1 MTKIKL
7 MILDDHSVVREGLRF
22 LIELN
27 PDFQVVGE
35 AEHLA
40 GMLEIMH
47 ENQPDILILDYK
59 LARGDGVMACLE
71 VKKRYP
77 TVKVLLLTAFA
88 EPHVVLEAVKAG
100 ADGFLVKSVDH
111 ESLVKALYDLYE
123 GKSVLDP
130 TVTDHILD
138 KIRAKPLEDGGRL
151 TEREQVML
159 DEISKGLT
167 NQEIATTL
175 DVTEKTVR
183 NLLSGIFK
191 KIEVSNRTE
200 AASYWLKKQ
209 YKDSLPGNVE
219 GEP

>member
-1 MTKIKL
+1 MAAIKL

-27 PDFQVVGE
+27 SDFQVVGE

-40 GMLEIMH
+40 GVLALLQEK
-47 ENQPDILILDYK
+47 QPDILILDYK
-59 LARGDGVMACLE
+59 LARGDGIMACLE

-77 TVKVLLLTAFA
+77 AIKILLLTAFA

-100 ADGFLVKSVDH
+100 VDGFLVKSVDH
-111 ESLVKALYDLYE
+111 ESLIKALYDVYA

-130 TVTDHILD
+130 SVTDHVLD
-138 KIRAKPLEDGGRL
+138 KIRATPHEDEEVL
-151 TEREQVML
+151 TEREQVIL

-167 NQEIATTL
+167 NQEIAATL

-183 NLLSGIFK
+183 NIISGIFK
-191 KIEVSNRTE
+191 KIEVTNRTE
-200 AASYWLKKQ
+200 AASYWLKRQ
-209 YKDSLPGNVE
+209 YKDSLAGGYE
-219 GEP
+219 E

>member
-1 MTKIKL
+1 MAAITL

-22 LIELN
+22 IIELN
-27 PDFQVVGE
+27 SDFQVMGE
-35 AEHLA
+35 AAHLDEA
-40 GMLEIMH
+40 MELLE
-47 ENQPDILILDYK
+47 EKQPDVLILDYK
-59 LARGDGVMACLE
+59 LGRGDGIKACLE

-77 TVKVLLLTAFA
+77 EIKILLLTAFA
-88 EPHVVLEAVKAG
+88 EPHVVLEAIKAG

-111 ESLVKALYDLYE
+111 ESLIRALYDVHE

-130 TVTDHILD
+130 AVTDHVLER
-138 KIRAKPLEDGGRL
+138 IRTNPQEKETGLG
-151 TEREQVML
+151 EREQVVL

-183 NLLSGIFK
+183 NIISGIFK
-191 KIEVSNRTE
+191 KIEVTNRTE

-209 YKDSLPGNVE
+209 YKNSLPGEAEE
-219 GEP
+219 GK